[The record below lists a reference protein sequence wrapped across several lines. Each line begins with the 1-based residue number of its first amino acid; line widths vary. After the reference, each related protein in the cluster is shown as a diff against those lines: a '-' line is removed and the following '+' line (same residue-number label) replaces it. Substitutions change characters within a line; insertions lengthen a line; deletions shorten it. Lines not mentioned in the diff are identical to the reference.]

1 MRGLLLFSLLGLYS
15 FHVYTGV
22 EYKTATKVSFALI
35 ASVFIFLSTAN
46 RVASE
51 GLAAFEGLVSNIMG
65 RNLIEIGK
73 GAHIHI
79 AADDLDILLEGRSLT
94 HCSFIYPVSF
104 IRKKKLFRRIL
115 TLEWR
120 SLVARFMAL
129 VRSRRAFLVRRFFH
143 SIGRALLS

>member
-1 MRGLLLFSLLGLYS
+1 M
-15 FHVYTGV
+15 
-22 EYKTATKVSFALI
+22 SFALI

-79 AADDLDILLEGRSLT
+79 AADDLGYSFGGEIINTLLLY
-94 HCSFIYPVSF
+94 IPVSF
-104 IRKKKLFRRIL
+104 IRKKLFRRIL